1 MNLKNFSKIKE
12 DFKLPEITY
21 LDNAATTFCPTP
33 VIDKLVEYHRDYK
46 ANIHRAVHSLGIK
59 ATDEYEAV
67 RQKVA
72 KLVNAK
78 SKNEVVFTS
87 GTTHSI
93 NLIAFG
99 FCNKWGINDTVI
111 VPESEHHA
119 NLLPWI
125 KASEK
130 FGFQFKT
137 VNVIKDGSLDLGHLH
152 DLLEESK
159 GKVLFS
165 MAHVNNTIGH
175 VQPVK
180 AIFEMVKEFDGI
192 TVLDCAQSIS
202 KENVDM
208 NRDRIDMLAFSAHKL
223 YGPTGVGVLVGRLK
237 YLDKIEPQFWGGDM
251 VSSVHW
257 GQISEN
263 TIPYKLEAG
272 TPNIGGVIA
281 MGAAIDWFNSYDF
294 ESFQSHNKLLNATI
308 QMAFNEMDF
317 IEVFHPGFYKAGLI
331 SFNVKG
337 IHHSDVA
344 QLLNTQKVAVRSGF
358 LCAQPIVEEKFPN
371 GLLRASWACYNTKED
386 IDNLVTALNKAHDI
400 LERKTR
406 NTTFVAVTE

>member
-12 DFKLPEITY
+12 DFNLPNVVY
-21 LDNAATTFCPTP
+21 LDNAATTFSPEIVTG
-33 VIDKLVEYHRDYK
+33 KLVEYHQNYK

-72 KLVNAK
+72 RLVNAK
-78 SKNEVVFTS
+78 TKNEVVFTS

-99 FCNKWGINDTVI
+99 FCNKWGPKDTVI

-125 KASEK
+125 KASEQY
-130 FGFQFKT
+130 GFQFKT
-137 VNVIKDGSLDLGHLH
+137 VNVIKDGSLDMGHLVE
-152 DLLEESK
+152 LLEETQ

-165 MAHVNNTIGH
+165 MAHINNTIGN
-175 VQPVK
+175 VQPVRT
-180 AIFEMVKEFDGI
+180 IFEIVKSFDGI
-192 TVLDCAQSIS
+192 TVLDAAQSVAKCEI
-202 KENVDM
+202 DM
-208 NRDRIDMLAFSAHKL
+208 NNDRIDMLAFSAHKL
-223 YGPTGVGVLVGRLK
+223 YGPTGVGVLVGRVK
-237 YLDKIEPQFWGGDM
+237 YLDKIDPLLWGGDM

-257 GQISEN
+257 GSIGKN
-263 TIPYKLEAG
+263 AIPYRLEAG

-281 MGAAIDWFNSYDF
+281 MGAAIDWFKSYDI
-294 ESFQSHNKLLNATI
+294 ESFISHNLLMNATI

-317 IEVFHPGFYKAGLI
+317 IEVFHPGDYKGGLI
-331 SFNVKG
+331 SFNMKG
-337 IHHSDVA
+337 QHPEDIA
-344 QLLNTQKVAVRSGF
+344 QLLNAQKIAVRSGY

-371 GLLRASWACYNTKED
+371 GMLRASWACYNTKED
-386 IDNLVTALNKAHDI
+386 IDALVNALNKIHGI
-400 LERKTR
+400 LDNRTR
-406 NTTFVAVTE
+406 NTATIEIT